1 MKTATATK
9 PLKVIDASAL
19 VAVIFRED
27 GAEALAARLDDSRL
41 IAPALLDV
49 ELISASVKKFHRN
62 ESQRPAITELFA
74 SRNQI
79 FWERRQVDHDAV
91 FHLAVATGLTGY
103 DACYLWLAQS
113 ENAELV
119 TLDQT
124 LAAAFAKT
132 LI

>member
-1 MKTATATK
+1 MKTATSAK
-9 PLKVIDASAL
+9 PLKVVDASAL

-27 GAEALAARLDDSRL
+27 GAEAIAARLDDSRL

-49 ELISASVKKFHRN
+49 ELLNASVKKFRGN
-62 ESQRPAITELFA
+62 EAQRPAIVELFA

-79 FWERRQVDHDAV
+79 LWERRQVDHDAV
-91 FHLAVATGLTGY
+91 FHLAVAAGLTGY

-119 TLDQT
+119 TLDQQ